1 MAIIEPLDLSREERQ
16 KFHTLLDKLTEV
28 IGQEAEQPE
37 FRPALR
43 LLPSSRSGVITQTP
57 ELEGNRMPRDPESLK
72 EGIVV
77 PFDLSREE
85 RQQFHTLL
93 SELTEAIWQ
102 PKPKPDLRLVK

>member
-1 MAIIEPLDLSREERQ
+1 MAIIEPFDLSREERQ
-16 KFHTLLDKLTEV
+16 EFHTLLDKLMKV
-28 IGQEAEQPE
+28 IGQEAEQAKT
-37 FRPALR
+37 RPALR
-43 LLPSSRSGVITQTP
+43 LLPPSRSGVTTQTP
-57 ELEGNRMPRDPESLK
+57 EK